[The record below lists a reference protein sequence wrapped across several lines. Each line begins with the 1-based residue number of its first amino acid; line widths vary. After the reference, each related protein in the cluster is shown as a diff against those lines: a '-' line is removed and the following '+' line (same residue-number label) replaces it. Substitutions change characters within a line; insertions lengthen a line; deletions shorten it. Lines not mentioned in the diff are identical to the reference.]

1 MASRKN
7 KPILEKEIIAGV
19 DEAGRG
25 PVLGPMVMA
34 ALAIDEEGEQKLK
47 WLGVKDSKLL
57 SSERREELFERIRE
71 IVLDFRIEVIEP
83 DAIDLSVN
91 DATSNLNWLE
101 ADTAARMISELNP
114 NKAIIDCPSP
124 NIKAYKEYFSKK
136 LEPVT
141 RMKTEIVMEHKA
153 DVNYI
158 VVAAASVIAKVI
170 RDRSINHIKEEIGID
185 FGSGYLTDPKTQ
197 EFLEKHHEQYSHLFR
212 KSWSSYKKAVEMKQQ
227 KKLDGY

>member
-1 MASRKN
+1 MKREVCSSSLLDSPK
-7 KPILEKEIIAGV
+7 
-19 DEAGRG
+19 G

-57 SSERREELFERIRE
+57 SSERREELFSRIRE

-101 ADTAARMISELNP
+101 ADTAAIMISELNP

-124 NIKAYKEYFSKK
+124 NIKAY
-136 LEPVT
+136 
-141 RMKTEIVMEHKA
+141 
-153 DVNYI
+153 
-158 VVAAASVIAKVI
+158 
-170 RDRSINHIKEEIGID
+170 
-185 FGSGYLTDPKTQ
+185 
-197 EFLEKHHEQYSHLFR
+197 
-212 KSWSSYKKAVEMKQQ
+212 
-227 KKLDGY
+227 